1 MWDEI
6 INIIQRAFSNMALTS
21 EDIFNIIF
29 SLIVS
34 IIISIVISQTY
45 KLTHRGVN
53 YESTFMTSL
62 VMLAPIVAIVMFFI
76 QGNLVLSLGLVGSIS
91 IIRFRTPVKDTR
103 DMVYL
108 FWVIA
113 VGLGSGTY
121 HWGIVIISS
130 LTILVLIV
138 ILYFLNYGQSQ
149 SHDYILVVS
158 GENQLEQK
166 AIKNILDRYTINPKM
181 RSQTINKDSWEVV
194 YELHLAK
201 IDQAVDNLLKDL
213 NNIESIINVSLLAP
227 QLALPA

>member
-6 INIIQRAFSNMALTS
+6 INIIQRAFTSMALTS

-34 IIISIVISQTY
+34 IIIGLVISQTY

-62 VMLAPIVAIVMFFI
+62 VMLAPIVAVVMFFI
-76 QGNLVLSLGLVGSIS
+76 QGNLVLSLGLVGSLS
-91 IIRFRTPVKDTR
+91 IIRFRTPIKDTR

-113 VGLGSGTY
+113 VGLGAGTY

-130 LTILVLIV
+130 LAILALII

-149 SHDYILVVS
+149 NHDYILIIS
-158 GENQLEQK
+158 GGNQLEQE
-166 AIKNILDRYTINPKM
+166 AIKTVLNQYTTNPKM
-181 RSQTINKDSWEVV
+181 RSQTSNKDSWEVV
-194 YELHLAK
+194 YELHLVK
-201 IDQAVDNLLKDL
+201 IDPVVDNLLKDL
-213 NNIESIINVSLLAP
+213 NNIESISNVSLLAP

>member
-6 INIIQRAFSNMALTS
+6 INIIQQAFASMALTS

-34 IIISIVISQTY
+34 IIIGVVISQTY
-45 KLTHRGVN
+45 KLTHRGMN

-62 VMLAPIVAIVMFFI
+62 VMLAPIVAVVMFFI

-91 IIRFRTPVKDTR
+91 IIRFRTPIKDTR

-113 VGLGSGTY
+113 VGLGAGTY

-130 LTILVLIV
+130 LAILALII

-149 SHDYILVVS
+149 NHDYILIIS
-158 GENQLEQK
+158 GDNQLEQE
-166 AIKNILDRYTINPKM
+166 AIKTVLNQYATNPKM

-201 IDQAVDNLLKDL
+201 IDPVVDKLLKDL
-213 NNIESIINVSLLAP
+213 NNIESISNVSMLAP

>member
-6 INIIQRAFSNMALTS
+6 ITIIQRAFASMALTS

-34 IIISIVISQTY
+34 IIIGLVISQTY

-62 VMLAPIVAIVMFFI
+62 VMLAPIVAVVMFFI
-76 QGNLVLSLGLVGSIS
+76 QGNLVLSLGLVGSLS
-91 IIRFRTPVKDTR
+91 IIRFRTPIKDTR

-113 VGLGSGTY
+113 VGLGAGTY

-130 LTILVLIV
+130 LAILALIV

-149 SHDYILVVS
+149 NHDYILIIS
-158 GENQLEQK
+158 GGNQLEQE
-166 AIKNILDRYTINPKM
+166 AIKSVLNQYTTNPKM

-201 IDQAVDNLLKDL
+201 IDPFVDKLLKDL
-213 NNIESIINVSLLAP
+213 NNIESINNVSLLAP

>member
-6 INIIQRAFSNMALTS
+6 INVIQRAFTSMALTS

-34 IIISIVISQTY
+34 IVTGLVISQTY

-62 VMLAPIVAIVMFFI
+62 VMLAPIVAVVMFFI
-76 QGNLVLSLGLVGSIS
+76 QGNLVLSLGLVGSLS
-91 IIRFRTPVKDTR
+91 IIRFRTPIKDTR

-113 VGLGSGTY
+113 VGLGAGTY

-130 LTILVLIV
+130 LAILALII

-149 SHDYILVVS
+149 NHDYILIIS
-158 GENQLEQK
+158 GGNQLEQE
-166 AIKNILDRYTINPKM
+166 AIKTVLNQYTTNPKL

-194 YELHLAK
+194 YELHLVK
-201 IDQAVDNLLKDL
+201 IDPVVDNLLKDL
-213 NNIESIINVSLLAP
+213 NKIESINNVSLLAP